1 MVKSL
6 RPRRAKGNMFKKI
19 LKKFLIREDG
29 QGLVEYALILVL
41 VAIVVIAV
49 LLTFGPA
56 ISQVYCRVANAL
68 QAGSCTLGGSG
79 VFVSVTTGAVSS
91 NRQVNVSVS
100 QSTTVTISADSGTI
114 SSPTKP
120 CPGSCTFLINS
131 PAGSGSVTASDSSGS
146 MTATW

>member
-1 MVKSL
+1 
-6 RPRRAKGNMFKKI
+6 MFKKI
-19 LKKFLIREDG
+19 LKKFLPYEKG
-29 QGLVEYALILVL
+29 QGLAEYALILVL

-56 ISQVYCRVANAL
+56 ISQVYCQVANAL
-68 QAGSCTLGGSG
+68 QAGSCTIGGSG
-79 VFVSVTTGAVSS
+79 AIVSVTTGAVSS

-100 QSTTVTISADSGTI
+100 QSTTVTISASSGTI

-120 CPGSCTFLINS
+120 CPSSCTFLINS